1 MSNKPARLAVLGF
14 LITAVVL
21 GAYSQTGEDLFQKAL
36 RLERN
41 EGKMIE
47 AIELYK
53 AILKQYPGNR
63 ELAAEA
69 QFHVGLCYEQL
80 GNQEA
85 QNAYQTV
92 VRDYGEQKEVV
103 AKARDRLSKLAR
115 PSEKPEEPEGI
126 RIRQVL
132 KKPYTDFLGEVS
144 SDGRFHA
151 YVYWG
156 NGDLAVRDLA
166 SGKDRILTH
175 EAGAATGFAMNPSFS
190 RNGKKIAYSWWNAN
204 HTYDL
209 LVVDVDDPSPRR
221 LYRHEGEHVYPGEWL
236 SEDGLIIFR
245 HNYAAGTI
253 QICLLN
259 MTSGAIRVLK
269 TFEKIFPNVACSPD
283 GKYIAMDYADTEN
296 GKRDI
301 SLLAMDGSGEVPLVE
316 HPAADRLF
324 GWVPGRKELL
334 FISDRTGTWDLWAI
348 TVDGGRP
355 SGEPKRI
362 YNDIGLVDPMGFT
375 QNGDFY
381 FGFNRRNFYAYVAPF
396 NAQTGEL
403 QEKSGRTLSGSIMGA
418 QWSPDGRYLAYI
430 KMNERTPSP
439 LQLTIQDLKTG
450 EERQAAENLRMSM
463 SLCWSPDGNSILATG
478 VARDKIRTEGRPR
491 GGILTVD
498 VKTGQTTEVLNLSD
512 YKDKF
517 NPPDDDAYPISDV
530 RWSSDGKSIF
540 YLFFTDRLVK
550 RDLSTGEEKVLY
562 RHTRFERSVMDRSPD
577 GKTLLFAVRS
587 PEDKKSHLY
596 TMTVEGDDIKELYT
610 SPSGGIAMGL
620 WSPDG
625 KYAYFTEYKDGTT
638 LWRVPAEGGVPQ
650 EVWHSKDRAEVYGFH
665 PDGKQLALSIYEME
679 MEIRV
684 IENLAQELEKVYKLS
699 RRAE

>member
-1 MSNKPARLAVLGF
+1 MSNKSAFLGILGLLVAAAVLG
-14 LITAVVL
+14 AV
-21 GAYSQTGEDLFQKAL
+21 SQTGEDLFQKAL
-36 RLERN
+36 RLETN
-41 EGKMIE
+41 EGKWTE
-47 AIELYK
+47 AIGLYQ
-53 AILKQYPGNR
+53 AILKQSPENR
-63 ELAAEA
+63 QLAAEA
-69 QFHVGLCYEQL
+69 QFRIGLCFERL
-80 GNQEA
+80 GNEKA
-85 QNAYQTV
+85 QNAYQAV
-92 VRDYGEQKEVV
+92 IQDYGEQKDIV
-103 AKARDRLSKLAR
+103 AKAKDRLSKLAR

-126 RIRQVL
+126 RIKQIW
-132 KKPYTDFLGEVS
+132 KKPYTDFLGSVS
-144 SDGRFHA
+144 PDGRFLAH
-151 YVYWG
+151 VYWG
-156 NGDLAVRDLA
+156 EGDLAIRDLT

-175 EAGAATGFAMNPSFS
+175 EAGAAAGFAMNPTFS

-221 LYRHEGEHVYPGEWL
+221 LYRHEGEHVYPGKWL

-253 QICLLN
+253 QVCLLSIS
-259 MTSGAIRVLK
+259 SGAIRVLK
-269 TFEKIFPNVACSPD
+269 TFEKVFPSVACSPD
-283 GKYIAMDYADTEN
+283 GAYIAMDYADTKG

-301 SLLAMDGSGEVPLVE
+301 SLLAMDGSGEVPLVK

-324 GWVPGRKELL
+324 GWVPGRKEFL

-362 YNDIGLVDPMGFT
+362 YTDIGQVDPVGFT
-375 QNGDFY
+375 QNGDCY

-396 NAQTGEL
+396 NVETGEL
-403 QEKSGRTLSGSIMGA
+403 QEKSGRTLSGSIIGA
-418 QWSPDGRYLAYI
+418 QWSPDGRNLAYI
-430 KMNERTPSP
+430 KMNERTQSP

-450 EERQAAENLRMSM
+450 EERQPTENLGMSM
-463 SLCWSPDGNSILATG
+463 SLCWSPDGNSILVTG
-478 VARDKIRTEGRPR
+478 VAKAKIRTEGRPR
-491 GGILTVD
+491 GGISTVD

-530 RWSSDGKSIF
+530 RWSSDGKCIF

-550 RDLSTGEEKVLY
+550 RDLATGEEKVLY

-577 GKTLLFAVRS
+577 GRTLLFAVRS

-596 TMTVEGDDIKELYT
+596 TMPVEGGEIKELCT
-610 SPSGGIAMGL
+610 SQSIAMGL

-665 PDGKQLALSIYEME
+665 PDGKQLALSIYERE

-684 IENLAQELEKVYKLS
+684 IENLVEELDKVFKAS
-699 RRAE
+699 K

>member
-1 MSNKPARLAVLGF
+1 MSNKPALLAVLGF

-21 GAYSQTGEDLFQKAL
+21 GAFSQTGEDLFQKAL

-41 EGKMIE
+41 EGKMTE
-47 AIELYK
+47 AIELYQ
-53 AILKQYPGNR
+53 AILKQFPENR
-63 ELAAEA
+63 QLAAEA
-69 QFHVGLCYEQL
+69 QFRIGQCYERL

-103 AKARDRLSKLAR
+103 AKAQDRLSKLKR
-115 PSEKPEEPEGI
+115 PGVTPDEPEGI
-126 RIRQVL
+126 RIRQVW
-132 KKPYTDFLGEVS
+132 KKPYTDFLGDVS

-253 QICLLN
+253 QVCLLSIS
-259 MTSGAIRVLK
+259 SGAIRVLK
-269 TFEKIFPNVACSPD
+269 TFEKVFPRVTCSPD
-283 GKYIAMDYADTEN
+283 GAYIAMDYADTEG

-301 SLLAMDGSGEVPLVE
+301 SLLAMDGSGEVPLVK

-334 FISDRTGTWDLWAI
+334 FISDRAGTWDLWAI

-362 YNDIGLVDPMGFT
+362 YNDIGQVDPVGFT
-375 QNGDFY
+375 QNGDCY

-396 NAQTGEL
+396 NAETGEV
-403 QEKSGRTLSGSIMGA
+403 QEKSGRTLSGSIIGA

-450 EERQAAENLRMSM
+450 EERQASENLGMSM
-463 SLCWSPDGNSILATG
+463 SLCWSPDGNSILVTG
-478 VARDKIRTEGRPR
+478 VAKDKIRTEGRPR

-498 VKTGQTTEVLNLSD
+498 IKTGQTTEVLNLSD

-517 NPPDDDAYPISDV
+517 NPPGDDAYPISDV
-530 RWSSDGKSIF
+530 QWSSDGKSIF

-550 RDLSTGEEKVLY
+550 RDLATGEEKTLY
-562 RHTRFERSVMDRSPD
+562 RHSRFDRGILKRSPD
-577 GKTLLFAVRS
+577 GKNLLFAVRS

-596 TMTVEGDDIKELYT
+596 TMPVEGGNIKELCTAQEGAYLET
-610 SPSGGIAMGL
+610 GM

-625 KYAYFTEYKDGTT
+625 KYAYFTEIQDGTS
-638 LWRVPAEGGVPQ
+638 LWRIPAEGGIPQ
-650 EVWHSKDRAEVYGFH
+650 KVWHSKDRAEVFSFH
-665 PDGKQLALSIYEME
+665 PDGKQLALSIYERE

-684 IENLAQELEKVYKLS
+684 IENLIEELDKVFKAS
-699 RRAE
+699 K